1 MDMEALN
8 HKINAAILQTIFD
21 EDKTGQLKVI
31 SEVMCKHGLPP
42 ENLLPCLLEMSACIS
57 GIGVAKISTREEHGS

>member
-1 MDMEALN
+1 MEVLSN
-8 HKINAAILQTIFD
+8 KINAVILQNLFD

-42 ENLLPCLLEMSACIS
+42 ENLLPCLLEMTVCLNDINERRMN
-57 GIGVAKISTREEHGS
+57 T

>member
-1 MDMEALN
+1 MDTEALN
-8 HKINAAILQTIFD
+8 HKINAAILQTVFE

-42 ENLLPCLLEMSACIS
+42 ENLLPCLLEMAACINAAT
-57 GIGVAKISTREEHGS
+57 IGEPKGPALHG

>member
-1 MDMEALN
+1 METLSN
-8 HKINAAILQTIFD
+8 KINVVILQQLFD

-42 ENLLPCLLEMSACIS
+42 ENLLPCLLEMTACLN
-57 GIGVAKISTREEHGS
+57 GIK

>member
-1 MDMEALN
+1 MNTETLN
-8 HKINAAILQTIFD
+8 DKINAVILNTMFD
-21 EDKTGQLKVI
+21 EDKTGVLKVM

-57 GIGVAKISTREEHGS
+57 SMK